1 MIRHQVNYLFFTI
14 TNQPH
19 EARKWR
25 IKMALEN
32 LTALV
37 AAASSDADEIISQA
51 SSDAAA
57 LAQAK
62 SDIANLE
69 ANAVAVVQPLAD
81 KLAAA
86 VPATPTTTGQ

>member
-1 MIRHQVNYLFFTI
+1 MKHQINWLFFTI

-37 AAASSDADEIISQA
+37 AAASADADAIIAKAGSDAS
-51 SSDAAA
+51 A
-57 LAQAK
+57 LAQAQ

-69 ANAVAVVQPLAD
+69 AQAVAVVQPLAD
-81 KLAAA
+81 KLHGA
-86 VPATPTTTGQ
+86 VPPAQ

>member
-1 MIRHQVNYLFFTI
+1 MIQHRVNYIFFTI

-37 AAASSDADEIISQA
+37 NATSADADAIIAKAGTDA
-51 SSDAAA
+51 SA
-57 LAQAK
+57 LAQAQT
-62 SDIANLE
+62 DIANLE
-69 ANAVAVVQPLAD
+69 AQAVSVVQPLAD
-81 KLAAA
+81 KLHAA
-86 VPATPTTTGQ
+86 VPAPPQ